1 MPADGCLA
9 DERGVGLSRS
19 RRGVAHKG
27 GGVGQSDGL
36 SAGPATG
43 RRWGD
48 GARRPSDAG
57 VSGAGAWAP
66 ASRPRRIPTM
76 PVRSLSPRCT
86 HRCRRSFAVLTM
98 SRCVACWPSAIPMWL
113 AGGPSSAVA
122 YMPLVAELVPG
133 GIGKEVV
140 VNQARSL
147 LDSIRPSDVA
157 AIERHRQAVE
167 FVADIER
174 LDAAVRDSWTRITA
188 AVAASGATVT
198 DIFGVGPIVAAMLIG
213 YCGDPLR
220 FASASRYAAYTGT
233 VPTVFSSAAASP
245 IASHGAASGG
255 STTPCTARRSCRSVI
270 ATAPA
275 VTIPTASS
283 PRATPTR
290 SDPHPTSADSATSS
304 GGTPSP
310 TPGGPLPRHRRAR
323 AGHWTLGVRTEAQR

>member
-1 MPADGCLA
+1 
-9 DERGVGLSRS
+9 
-19 RRGVAHKG
+19 
-27 GGVGQSDGL
+27 
-36 SAGPATG
+36 
-43 RRWGD
+43 
-48 GARRPSDAG
+48 
-57 VSGAGAWAP
+57 
-66 ASRPRRIPTM
+66 M

-98 SRCVACWPSAIPMWL
+98 SRCVACWPSAAPMWL
-113 AGGPSSAVA
+113 AGGPSSAVT

-174 LDAAVRDSWTRITA
+174 LDAAVRDSRTRITA

-213 YCGDPLR
+213 YSGDPLR

-233 VPTVFSSAAASP
+233 APTAFPPAAASP
-245 IASHGAASGG
+245 IASQGAASGG

-275 VTIPTASS
+275 VTITTASS
-283 PRATPTR
+283 PRATPHAKR
-290 SDPHPTSADSATSS
+290 SAPLKRRLSDVVWRHPVADA
-304 GGTPSP
+304 
-310 TPGGPLPRHRRAR
+310 RRTVTA
-323 AGHWTLGVRTEAQR
+323 